1 MTDENIDIIIGN
13 RIRARRHV
21 LGINQTDLGKKLGVT
36 FQQVQKYEKGSNKIV
51 ASKLFK
57 LSSEM
62 DVPMSYFFEDLAQT
76 YNSESKGLKMQE
88 DPSEF
93 VYDTNDAPSRE
104 AITLIKL
111 YNNIKNK
118 DLRKKLLSFLKAL
131 SQEQ

>member
-1 MTDENIDIIIGN
+1 MTEENIDEIIGN
-13 RIRARRHV
+13 KIRTRRHA

-62 DVPMSYFFEDLAQT
+62 DVPMSYFFEDLTQIYDT
-76 YNSESKGLKMQE
+76 DSKALKMQE

-93 VYDTNDAPSRE
+93 IYDTYEAPSRE
-104 AITLIKL
+104 VITLIKL

-118 DLRKKLLSFLKAL
+118 DLRKKLLSFLKTL
-131 SQEQ
+131 SKDQ

>member
-1 MTDENIDIIIGN
+1 MTEENIDAIIGN
-13 RIRARRHV
+13 KIRARRHA

-62 DVPMSYFFEDLAQT
+62 DVPMSYFFEDLTQIYDT
-76 YNSESKGLKMQE
+76 DSKALKMQE

-93 VYDTNDAPSRE
+93 IYDTYEAPSRE
-104 AITLIKL
+104 VITLIKL

-118 DLRKKLLSFLKAL
+118 DLRKKLLSFLKTL
-131 SQEQ
+131 SQDQ